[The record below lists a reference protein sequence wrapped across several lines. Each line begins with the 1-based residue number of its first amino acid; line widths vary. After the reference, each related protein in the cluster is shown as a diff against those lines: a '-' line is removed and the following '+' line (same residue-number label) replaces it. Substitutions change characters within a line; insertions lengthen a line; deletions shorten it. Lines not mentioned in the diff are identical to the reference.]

1 MKTVCLFILLIIT
14 TKGSASLLAEISSFS
29 QQQIFKSWVQNRC
42 IGKISQDKELMED
55 AKASAAAWLEFSKLP
70 VEDFQKADAVIDNL
84 LKEKL
89 GGSVDSPYLVLKCT
103 LIAESQPVQAIY
115 AASKK

>member
-1 MKTVCLFILLIIT
+1 MKKIYLTALVFISL
-14 TKGSASLLAEISSFS
+14 SATASSLPDISSFS

-42 IGKISQDKELMED
+42 IGKISQDKGLMED

-70 VEDFQKADAVIDNL
+70 IEDFQKADAAIDNL